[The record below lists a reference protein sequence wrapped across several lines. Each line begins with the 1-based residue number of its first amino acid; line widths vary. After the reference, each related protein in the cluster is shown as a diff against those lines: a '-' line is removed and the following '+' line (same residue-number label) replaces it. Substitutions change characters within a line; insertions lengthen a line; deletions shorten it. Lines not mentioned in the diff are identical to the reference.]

1 MANKSSKIFKW
12 SWVLVC
18 FICCWICSGASL
30 VTSWAAK
37 VMWGPSLHAPCR
49 WLSWDLGAGWD
60 SWALWGTRSSAQC
73 CKSQPPNLPFW
84 PKPKVGQTSA
94 VSLAAA
100 APQRWWDWG
109 FCPGSLEAVSVAAQ
123 CGVASRAMQPACTF
137 SCFVLKY
144 PLVSFFTSYSLYP
157 KLCIPPLHGVIFLIA
172 GRVLLLDTSLLLMR
186 CVALRRARW
195 TYLIL
200 QMDRD
205 ESSCSSAANA
215 RPKMWLLPVRLID
228 KTLTWGKSLLES
240 WSPALLSCWEA
251 RQCCEVQQHRLLTVR
266 TVRCQPLHGENL
278 MSCSTTGY
286 WW

>member
-1 MANKSSKIFKW
+1 MKLGFGLLHLLLNMLWSIPSNLLSCQSNVGPFPTCSMQMAFLRPGCRMGLLGSVGHQELCPVLQIPASKPAHLAQTKGRAN
-12 SWVLVC
+12 L
-18 FICCWICSGASL
+18 CSVFG
-30 VTSWAAK
+30 
-37 VMWGPSLHAPCR
+37 
-49 WLSWDLGAGWD
+49 
-60 SWALWGTRSSAQC
+60 
-73 CKSQPPNLPFW
+73 
-84 PKPKVGQTSA
+84 
-94 VSLAAA
+94 AA

-109 FCPGSLEAVSVAAQ
+109 FCPGSLEAVRVAAQ

-200 QMDRD
+200 QTGRD

-266 TVRCQPLHGENL
+266 TVKCQPLHGENL